1 MQSYSSFSKALH
13 WVTALLIFGLLSVGF
28 YMVGM
33 EDSPFKFQ
41 VYGWHKSFGTLVLL
55 LVIVRVGWKIVSMQ
69 PPVIASHAV
78 WEKLLAKLV
87 KWALILG
94 MFAMPLSGWIMSNA
108 GDYPYGFFGLFEM
121 PHLVGKNQALYRLSQ
136 GIHEWAAWGIIGALA
151 LHMAGAFKHHF
162 IDRDET
168 LQRMTYRRL
177 GLIGGVI
184 LTFIAGILW
193 VAPVAL
199 SLLGEEDHA
208 QHNHVQTS
216 SESAA
221 QDHDHHVHESSLP
234 RWYIQKEESAI
245 YFDATQ
251 YGAVFKGVFENFSG
265 EIFFDPDNLAQSKVD
280 MTIDIG
286 SINTGAPERDTQARG
301 GEWFDVV
308 SFPEARFVSKKFE
321 ALGGNQ
327 FSVTGDL
334 TLKNMTQDIT
344 FPFTLDF
351 PADDQAHMKAE
362 LTLNRLE
369 FNIGTGQWT
378 SDEAI
383 GDAVKISIDISALT
397 KPL

>member
-1 MQSYSSFSKALH
+1 MQSYSSFSKVLH

-41 VYGWHKSFGTLVLL
+41 VYGWHKSFGTLILL
-55 LVIVRVGWKIVSMQ
+55 LVIIRVGWSVISA
-69 PPVIASHAV
+69 PPAALASHAA
-78 WEKLLAKLV
+78 WEKLLANFV

-108 GDYPYGFFGLFEM
+108 GDFPYGFFGLFEM
-121 PHLVGKNQALYRLSQ
+121 PHLVGKNKAIYQFSME
-136 GIHEWAAWGIIGALA
+136 IHEFVASGLLIALA

-162 IDRDET
+162 LDRDET

-184 LTFIAGILW
+184 LASIAGILW
-193 VAPVAL
+193 VTPVAL

-208 QHNHVQTS
+208 QHNHAQIS
-216 SESAA
+216 SENAVH
-221 QDHDHHVHESSLP
+221 DHGHHVHDVSTP
-234 RWYIQKEESAI
+234 QWHIQKEGSAI
-245 YFDATQ
+245 HFEATQ
-251 YGAVFKGVFENFSG
+251 YGTVFKGVFENFSG

-280 MTIDIG
+280 MTIDTG
-286 SINTGAPERDTQARG
+286 SINTGAPERDVQARG

-321 ALGGNQ
+321 TLGGNQ

-362 LTLNRLE
+362 LTLNRLD
-369 FNIGTGQWT
+369 FNIGTGQWA

-383 GDAVKISIDISALT
+383 GGTVRIVINVRVAQ
-397 KPL
+397 